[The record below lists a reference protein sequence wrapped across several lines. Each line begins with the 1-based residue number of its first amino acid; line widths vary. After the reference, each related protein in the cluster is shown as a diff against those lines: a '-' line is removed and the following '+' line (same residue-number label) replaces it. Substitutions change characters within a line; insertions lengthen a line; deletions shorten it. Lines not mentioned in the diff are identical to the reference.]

1 LVLHW
6 AVSERIEEKMGKSSI
21 ELPDLPAGWNNDA
34 ANSVSDKSSDSWPDF
49 ILPDG
54 KKLGDVIQQ
63 HRSDLRN
70 AVDRL
75 QNDPQSLDGGLG
87 YAAGHYLGMA
97 WPNGAIDFKNRF
109 RGQGDPTDLG
119 KAGNFAYYAIGS
131 GILPDAVLDAGASA
145 YNFYK
150 SSKDSKAKQA
160 SSAAKMKQ
168 NNNAIFSPDASAQS
182 VRDHALAYGA
192 RFK

>member
-1 LVLHW
+1 MRFADLFDSKPEPLK
-6 AVSERIEEKMGKSSI
+6 AGSRKIYLSESA
-21 ELPDLPAGWNNDA
+21 AGN
-34 ANSVSDKSSDSWPDF
+34 
-49 ILPDG
+49 
-54 KKLGDVIQQ
+54 
-63 HRSDLRN
+63 RSCIGLSRN
-70 AVDRL
+70 TVDRL

-119 KAGNFAYYAIGS
+119 RAGNFAYYAIGS

-150 SSKDSKAKQA
+150 TSKDLIAKQDG
-160 SSAAKMKQ
+160 SAAKMKQ
-168 NNNAIFSPDASAQS
+168 NSIAIFSPDASAQS

-192 RFK
+192 RLK